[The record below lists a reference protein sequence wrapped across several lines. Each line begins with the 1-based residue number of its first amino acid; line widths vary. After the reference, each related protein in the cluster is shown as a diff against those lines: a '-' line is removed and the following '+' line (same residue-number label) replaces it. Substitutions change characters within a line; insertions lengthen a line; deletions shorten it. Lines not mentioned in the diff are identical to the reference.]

1 MNVHRTPWNQTP
13 PLQSQKMLIELSH
26 HLSEDVPFY
35 STLAKPKLKQLYA
48 LEKGD
53 VCNSYFF
60 TTSNH
65 AGTHVDAPRHFCA
78 AGRAITEYELSE
90 LVFTKPAVLDVPLH
104 DEELIE
110 PRRLEQAV
118 VAAPPDTDVILLR
131 SHFGRFRGDE
141 RRYVDRSPGFG
152 PAAAAFLLDHFS
164 GLRAIAVD
172 FMSISSPSHADAGA
186 EAHRVFLGCG
196 GHKSGPVLLI
206 EDAKIPDTLPLLRR
220 VFVIPWMFEGLDSA
234 PCTMFAEAANA

>member
-1 MNVHRTPWNQTP
+1 
-13 PLQSQKMLIELSH
+13 MLIELSH
-26 HLSEDVPFY
+26 HLSENVPFY
-35 STLAKPKLKQLYA
+35 SSLPKPTLRQLYA

-78 AGRAITEYELSE
+78 NGRASTQYEISDLA
-90 LVFTKPAVLDVPLH
+90 FTKIAVLDVSLH

-110 PRRLEQAV
+110 PRHLEP
-118 VAAPPDTDVILLR
+118 AAASPAPDTDFILLR
-131 SHFGRFRGDE
+131 TGFGRFREDE

-152 PAAAAFLLDHFS
+152 PEAAAFLLDHFPH
-164 GLRAIAVD
+164 LRALAVD

-186 EAHRVFLGCG
+186 EAHRIFLGCG
-196 GHKSGPVLLI
+196 GHKHEPILLV
-206 EDAKIPDTLPLLRR
+206 EDAKIPDTLPPLLR

-234 PCTMFAEAANA
+234 PCTLFAEAANA